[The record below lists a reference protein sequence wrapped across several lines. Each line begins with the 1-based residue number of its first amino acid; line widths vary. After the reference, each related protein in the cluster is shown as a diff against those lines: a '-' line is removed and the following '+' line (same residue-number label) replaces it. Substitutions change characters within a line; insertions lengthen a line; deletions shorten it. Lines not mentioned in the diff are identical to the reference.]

1 MVGLIETDYASQIN
15 RPCSEPERVSWVLR
29 TGFEEKSPGVND
41 DGGDVDDV
49 LLQFK
54 IRNVGR
60 LVTVAFPSQL
70 GT

>member
-41 DGGDVDDV
+41 DE

-60 LVTVAFPSQL
+60 LVTVAFPPQL